1 MSVNEADGIAIVTGA
16 GGGFGRETVTAL
28 LEAGYKVSGLDV
40 SAAALE
46 ELSRTWRPEAD
57 RLTTEQVD
65 MSDVHG
71 VQASIRDIEQKYGR
85 IDVLVN
91 CAGIAS
97 GTPIA
102 HMTEEEWDNTYAT
115 NVRGLFFAC
124 QAVCPGMISRQSGRI
139 INISSLVSFTGGI
152 LSSAA
157 YSSSKAAVTCTTK
170 NFAKYLA
177 PYQVTV
183 NEVAPGTARTAM
195 SERFIG
201 DRLAEFEQQIPLGRL
216 CRAGDVAAAVL
227 YLASAGGSYVTGQ
240 TIHVNGGSFM

>member
-1 MSVNEADGIAIVTGA
+1 MGVKEAGGIAIVTGA
-16 GGGFGRETVTAL
+16 GGGFGREIVATL
-28 LEAGYKVSGLDV
+28 LEAGYKVAAFDV
-40 SAAALE
+40 SIAALE
-46 ELSRTWRPEAD
+46 ELSKTRGGEAT
-57 RLTTEQVD
+57 RLTAEQVD
-65 MSDVHG
+65 MSDVDG
-71 VQASIRDIEQKYGR
+71 VQRSIRYIEQEHGR

-97 GTPIA
+97 GTSIA
-102 HMTEEEWDNTYAT
+102 QMTEEEWDSTYAI
-115 NVRGLFFAC
+115 NIKGLFFAC

-157 YSSSKAAVTCTTK
+157 YSSSKAAVTCTTR

-216 CRAGDVAAAVL
+216 CRASDVAEAVL
-227 YLASAGGSYVTGQ
+227 YLASPGGSYLTGQ
-240 TIHVNGGSFM
+240 TIHVNGGSYM